1 MSSLILLLLFI
12 GTISAS
18 FKPEREFEVK
28 QGSLLNNGRS
38 YTLVDTSLFSR
49 LYLIFFKYLE

>member
-1 MSSLILLLLFI
+1 MSSLIFLLLFI
-12 GTISAS
+12 GTTLAA

-38 YTLVDTSLFSR
+38 YT
-49 LYLIFFKYLE
+49 

>member
-1 MSSLILLLLFI
+1 MSSLLVLLLLL
-12 GTISAS
+12 GAVSAN

-38 YTLVDTSLFSR
+38 YTLVTNAFLF
-49 LYLIFFKYLE
+49 LIIIF